1 MSRLLKFIIFSIAG
15 LVVALVVAAYVLLAV
30 IDPNRYR
37 GAIQSVVLAQ
47 TGLQAELAGEMSW
60 TFRPTF
66 GLELNDVRLSAP
78 ENRQELASFSSVALN
93 INPAGLFSG
102 QLNIEEFS
110 ATNLHVNWFIDNQGN
125 SNWPMPEPTE
135 AQPAPATETNGDA
148 SVDLNINRFD
158 ISNASIDYRNATTDQ
173 NFSLRNISLQSRNSN
188 FTGQSFP
195 LTATVRMIN
204 EDTNRE
210 IAAELDMGTRLDL
223 AAGTLSI
230 EDLTLALSPLRLT
243 GELHLTGLNG
253 DNLRWRAQLASN
265 TFNMSYLLENFVAMD
280 QDAMPSPDTQQIS
293 IQDFRANGDNGGA
306 TVTSV
311 DLRLNDTSVS
321 GRADVLFAVNDRPMM
336 IGYSLQG
343 GNLNLDDWLTGGSTN
358 DDASPAPAEET
369 ELPFDLITDI
379 NFRGEHQF
387 DSLTASGF
395 TLSPLQF
402 NLLARDG
409 VMQLETQEVGFY
421 DGSIALQGQV
431 NANQQPPQIELN
443 TEMSNVS
450 ATAMTRDFP
459 QLSFF
464 TGRFNLTGNHTLA
477 GSTTTALI
485 NSVDGAT
492 QLQVE
497 DSSVDITMIKE
508 VFTAISVL
516 NPEGN
521 IAAQWPDVVR
531 FTDAE
536 LLLMFNQG
544 LAENQELSLRL
555 DNLDINGNGGLNLA
569 EGAFDYRMSVTMLGE
584 PATQSIPIQEK
595 YQNIAWPVRCEAEF
609 TDAALQY
616 CRPDLQEVRD
626 VFADMARNAVE
637 QRANEVITEQ
647 VDRLRN
653 RIQDFF
659 QQD

>member
-15 LVVALVVAAYVLLAV
+15 LVVALAVAVYVLLAV

-37 GAIQSVVLAQ
+37 SAIQTVVLTQ

-78 ENRQELASFSSVALN
+78 ESRQELASFSSVALN

-110 ATNLHVNWFIDNQGN
+110 AADLHVNWFIDNQGN
-125 SNWPMPEPTE
+125 SNWPMPTPAETQPEPASE
-135 AQPAPATETNGDA
+135 DSGDT
-148 SVDLNINRFD
+148 SVDLNINRFG
-158 ISNASIDYRNATTDQ
+158 ISNASIDYRNAATSQ
-173 NFSLRNISLQSRNSN
+173 NFSLRNIDLQSRNSN
-188 FTGQSFP
+188 FTGQAFP
-195 LTATVRMIN
+195 LNATVRMIN
-204 EDTNRE
+204 EDTSRE
-210 IAAELDMGTRLDL
+210 IAVELDMNTQLDL

-230 EDLTLALSPLRLT
+230 EDMTLALSPLRLT

-253 DNLRWRAQLASN
+253 DNLRWRTQLASN

-280 QDAMPSPDTQQIS
+280 QDAMPAPDAQQIS
-293 IQDFRANGDNGGA
+293 IQDFRAEGDNGGA
-306 TVTSV
+306 TVTSANLLV
-311 DLRLNDTSVS
+311 NGAPVG
-321 GRADVLFAVNDRPMM
+321 GRADVLFATGDRPMM

-343 GNLNLDDWLTGGSTN
+343 GNLSLDDWLASSSET
-358 DDASPAPAEET
+358 DDAPPVPAEEA

-387 DSLTASGF
+387 DSLTAAGF

-402 NLLARDG
+402 TLLGRDG
-409 VMQLETQEVGFY
+409 LMQLETQEVGFY
-421 DGSIALQGQV
+421 DGSIALQGQI

-443 TEMSNVS
+443 TEMSDVS
-450 ATAMTRDFP
+450 ATTMARDFP

-477 GSTTTALI
+477 GATTTDLI
-485 NSVDGAT
+485 NSIDGAT

-536 LLLMFNQG
+536 LLLMFNDG
-544 LAENQELSLRL
+544 LAANQEVSLRL
-555 DNLDINGNGGLNLA
+555 DNLDINGSGGLNLT
-569 EGAFDYRMSVTMLGE
+569 EGAFDYRMNVTMLDE
-584 PATQSIPIQEK
+584 PATQSIPVQEK

-626 VFADMARNAVE
+626 VFADMARNAIE
-637 QRANEVITEQ
+637 ERATEAVTEQ

>member
-15 LVVALVVAAYVLLAV
+15 LVVALAVAVYVLLAV

-37 GAIQSVVLAQ
+37 SAIQTVVLTQ

-78 ENRQELASFSSVALN
+78 ESRQELASFSSVALN

-110 ATNLHVNWFIDNQGN
+110 AADLHVNWFIDNQGN
-125 SNWPMPEPTE
+125 SNWPMPIPAETQPEPASEDSSDT
-135 AQPAPATETNGDA
+135 
-148 SVDLNINRFD
+148 SVDLNINRFG
-158 ISNASIDYRNATTDQ
+158 ISNASIDYRNAATSQ
-173 NFSLRNISLQSRNSN
+173 NFSLRNIDLQSRNSN
-188 FTGQSFP
+188 FTGQTFP
-195 LTATVRMIN
+195 LNATVRMIN
-204 EDTNRE
+204 EDTSRE
-210 IAAELDMGTRLDL
+210 IAVELDMNTQLDL

-230 EDLTLALSPLRLT
+230 EDMTLALSPLRLT

-253 DNLRWRAQLASN
+253 DNLRWRTQLASN

-280 QDAMPSPDTQQIS
+280 QDAMPAPDAQQIS
-293 IQDFRANGDNGGA
+293 IQDFRAEGDNGGA
-306 TVTSV
+306 TVTSANLLV
-311 DLRLNDTSVS
+311 NGAPVG
-321 GRADVLFAVNDRPMM
+321 GRADVLFATGDRPMM

-343 GNLNLDDWLTGGSTN
+343 GNLSLDDWLASSSET
-358 DDASPAPAEET
+358 DDAPPVPAEEA

-387 DSLTASGF
+387 DSLTAAGF

-402 NLLARDG
+402 TLLGRDG

-421 DGSIALQGQV
+421 DGSIALQGQI

-443 TEMSNVS
+443 TEMSDV
-450 ATAMTRDFP
+450 
-459 QLSFF
+459 
-464 TGRFNLTGNHTLA
+464 
-477 GSTTTALI
+477 
-485 NSVDGAT
+485 
-492 QLQVE
+492 
-497 DSSVDITMIKE
+497 ITMIKE

-536 LLLMFNQG
+536 LLLMFNDG
-544 LAENQELSLRL
+544 LAANQEVSLRL
-555 DNLDINGNGGLNLA
+555 DNLDINGSGGLNLT
-569 EGAFDYRMSVTMLGE
+569 EGAFDYRMNVTMLGE
-584 PATQSIPIQEK
+584 PATQSIPVQEK

-626 VFADMARNAVE
+626 VFADMARNAV
-637 QRANEVITEQ
+637 TEQ